1 MTKSFTSRFEDLVS
15 VLFIVLFVYT
25 AVSKLIDYGSFY
37 RTMDVMPALKGRGF
51 FIAPSI
57 IIAELFIS
65 GLLIIPATRLV
76 GLYLSLGLMS
86 LFTCYLLFA
95 VMMGYALPCT
105 CGGVLRQLTWRQ
117 HVLFNFGFIILAMSG
132 IVVNFRQ
139 KYLLQ

>member
-25 AVSKLIDYGSFY
+25 AVSKLIDYDNFY

-51 FIAPSI
+51 LIAPSI
-57 IIAELFIS
+57 IISELLIS
-65 GLLIIPATRLV
+65 GLLVFSVTRMM
-76 GLYLSLGLMS
+76 GLYLSLALMS
-86 LFTCYLLFA
+86 VFTSYLLFA
-95 VMMGYALPCT
+95 VMKGYALPCT
-105 CGGVLRQLTWRQ
+105 CGGVLRQLTWKQ
-117 HVLFNFGFIILAMSG
+117 HVFFNFGFIILAMSG